1 MVVIGIVL
9 VIVGV
14 AIVMPSGAAPGSAAH
29 RIVRINSM
37 NTDVTPGYQHD
48 RPPATWRG
56 TLRRIAIGLAL
67 IALGLWC
74 MSLGW
79 PDGV

>member
-1 MVVIGIVL
+1 
-9 VIVGV
+9 
-14 AIVMPSGAAPGSAAH
+14 
-29 RIVRINSM
+29 M

-56 TLRRIAIGLAL
+56 TVRRIALGLVL
-67 IALGLWC
+67 IALGLGC

>member
-1 MVVIGIVL
+1 MVLIGIVL
-9 VIVGV
+9 LIVGV

-48 RPPATWRG
+48 RPPATWRR

>member
-1 MVVIGIVL
+1 MVLIGIVL
-9 VIVGV
+9 LIVGV

-56 TLRRIAIGLAL
+56 ERSAASPSAWRSM
-67 IALGLWC
+67 ALGLWC
-74 MSLGW
+74 MSVG
-79 PDGV
+79 

>member
-1 MVVIGIVL
+1 MVLIGIVL
-9 VIVGV
+9 LIVGV

-56 TLRRIAIGLAL
+56 TLRRIALGLAL
-67 IALGLWC
+67 IALGLGC